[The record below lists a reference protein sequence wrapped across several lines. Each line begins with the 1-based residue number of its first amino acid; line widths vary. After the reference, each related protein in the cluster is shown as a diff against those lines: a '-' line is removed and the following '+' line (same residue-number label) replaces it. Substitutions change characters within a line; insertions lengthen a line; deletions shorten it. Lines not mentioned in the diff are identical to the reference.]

1 MWDFIIENRLGGL
14 VIGLA
19 TFLIIGVFHPI
30 VVKAEYYWGVRCWWI
45 FLLAGIGG
53 IAGSVLVNDIAAS
66 ALLGVFAFTCMWTI
80 KELFDQRKRVAK
92 GWFPANPK
100 RGK

>member
-53 IAGSVLVNDIAAS
+53 IAGSVLVSGIVAS
-66 ALLGVFAFTCMWTI
+66 ALLGVFAFTCLWTI

-100 RGK
+100 RRK

>member
-14 VIGLA
+14 AIGLA